1 MLPKI
6 DIVSIGSR
14 VRLKYVEKQLKR
26 ADFDEKIYADLFDD
40 FNAFIGKYLDRLKP
54 NNENMEDDENVSD
67 IGDNEDS
74 SLSVN
79 VYLPII
85 TSKTRD
91 KYILIPEKNFTF
103 QNVPYKDI
111 YSIELQNDMG
121 FVYFRKLGTEE
132 NRTLNARKT
141 RYKILIPTLQNK
153 SFKLDSDKKI
163 DDETFK
169 KFLSALETESYTDNA
184 SNKRR
189 RLFDPESFDDDDERR
204 QLNRDLKRLQDADI
218 YLNIQIDEL
227 NEEIEELKQIVP
239 DEAEKTFEKLQ
250 NELQVI
256 KNQLDEKNKELEAL
270 KQQNRKYVEQL
281 VADYD
286 LELEKLR
293 IQYNKE
299 ADKNLQQEAN
309 IIQLQKEKTDIE
321 NKINE
326 LNSQMSVLNTEKNSL
341 VSTINLINEN
351 GRVADVSKINTLESL
366 NERLKSELKEK
377 EEEYAKLEEQLQNQ
391 QEDNELKNKK
401 QFENQISDLKSKLDG
416 LSKEKETL
424 IDTVNKI
431 NQEGRESDIGKINT
445 LESLNERLKSE
456 LKEKEEEYLKLEE
469 QLQNQQEDNERLN
482 ALKKQF
488 ENQINELNSQMSV
501 LNTEKNSLVSTVNL
515 FNQEG
520 RESDIGKINTLESLN
535 ERLKSE
541 LKEKEEEYANL
552 EKTVRVQL
560 EILEKK
566 QQQNFVLNNRISQLE
581 QVISDMR
588 KQTKEISEDF
598 EQQIA
603 QLNRENA
610 ENVADLT
617 RKLNEKQDELKED
630 NAAGGDDFM
639 SQDGN
644 FQDASKAKDLRAEIK
659 ELKAKLKEVN
669 TSNRK
674 HESDMKRIQENLIE
688 MQFLKQNLKI
698 ADTKIKEL
706 EKALDRQ
713 QKDIDSKNK
722 SIEILKDKNRALE
735 FKLEN
740 FKKDA
745 AEAKKLQ
752 NKIDRMESEYNK
764 KYDKAIEDLRKE
776 REKKTN
782 SSKTMDQN
790 DALLTLAELPSILNE
805 PIDVGDYNR
814 ILQAYNKIVERN
826 VETRQRLK
834 DILQNQNKKIDNI
847 INDDDAKAL
856 PLIAMLD
863 TADYNPLRLP
873 KNLVEQTDKYDDV
886 DLLFKINKISESIP
900 SLERKINSIND
911 DLSKVLRRDYFPIES
926 I

>member
-456 LKEKEEEYLKLEE
+456 LKEKEEEY
-469 QLQNQQEDNERLN
+469 
-482 ALKKQF
+482 
-488 ENQINELNSQMSV
+488 
-501 LNTEKNSLVSTVNL
+501 
-515 FNQEG
+515 
-520 RESDIGKINTLESLN
+520 
-535 ERLKSE
+535 
-541 LKEKEEEYANL
+541 ANL